1 METTNLNQVMQSL
14 KAKNR
19 INYSFND
26 TYINLKSYQ

>member
-1 METTNLNQVMQSL
+1 METTNLNQNMQPF